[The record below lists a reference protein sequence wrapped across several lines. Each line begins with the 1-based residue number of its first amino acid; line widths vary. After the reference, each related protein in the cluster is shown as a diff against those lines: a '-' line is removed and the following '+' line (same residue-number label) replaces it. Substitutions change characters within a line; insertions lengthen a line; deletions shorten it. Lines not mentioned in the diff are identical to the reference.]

1 VERLEK
7 DTAARESILLTTKQ
21 SYDETAKLLLEA
33 QEKNRELMHKVEDLD
48 RKIVLLEDSV
58 KRLEESTT
66 DKDSLLAIERHE
78 NCETK
83 KELAGSQKKIEELL
97 TEVQGA
103 HVNIAELE
111 ESIRRSVSSP
121 YRDVSSFYSDFGAV
135 TLFLLQLHNPTMCSN
150 SYV

>member
-1 VERLEK
+1 
-7 DTAARESILLTTKQ
+7 
-21 SYDETAKLLLEA
+21 
-33 QEKNRELMHKVEDLD
+33 MHKVEDSD
-48 RKIVLLEDSV
+48 SKVVLLEDSV
-58 KRLEESTT
+58 KRLEESTA

-97 TEVQGA
+97 TEVQDA

-111 ESIRRSVSSP
+111 ESVRRSVCSP
-121 YRDVSSFYSDFGAV
+121 YRDVSSFYSDFSAL
-135 TLFLLQLHNPTMCSN
+135 TLFLLQLHNMMMCPN

>member
-1 VERLEK
+1 
-7 DTAARESILLTTKQ
+7 
-21 SYDETAKLLLEA
+21 
-33 QEKNRELMHKVEDLD
+33 MHKVEDSD
-48 RKIVLLEDSV
+48 SKVVLLEDSV
-58 KRLEESTT
+58 KRFNLFSFKYCKVQSNFPLSILLIFFVHRLEESTT

-121 YRDVSSFYSDFGAV
+121 YRDVSSFYSDFSAL
-135 TLFLLQLHNPTMCSN
+135 TLFLLQLHNMMMCPN

>member
-1 VERLEK
+1 
-7 DTAARESILLTTKQ
+7 
-21 SYDETAKLLLEA
+21 LLLEA

-48 RKIVLLEDSV
+48 RKIVLLEDSLKRFNLFSFKYCKV
-58 KRLEESTT
+58 QSNFPLSILLIFFVHRLEESTT

-121 YRDVSSFYSDFGAV
+121 YRDVSSFYSDFSAL
-135 TLFLLQLHNPTMCSN
+135 TLFLLQLHNMMMCPN

>member
-1 VERLEK
+1 
-7 DTAARESILLTTKQ
+7 
-21 SYDETAKLLLEA
+21 
-33 QEKNRELMHKVEDLD
+33 MHKVEDLD
-48 RKIVLLEDSV
+48 RKIVLLEDSLKRFNLFSFKYCKV
-58 KRLEESTT
+58 QSNFPLSILLIFFVHRLEESTT

-121 YRDVSSFYSDFGAV
+121 YRDVSSFYSDFSAL

>member
-1 VERLEK
+1 
-7 DTAARESILLTTKQ
+7 
-21 SYDETAKLLLEA
+21 
-33 QEKNRELMHKVEDLD
+33 MHKVEDLD
-48 RKIVLLEDSV
+48 RKIVLLEDSLKRFNLFSFKYCKV
-58 KRLEESTT
+58 QSNFPLSILLIFFVHRLEESTT

-121 YRDVSSFYSDFGAV
+121 YRDVSSFYSDFSAL
-135 TLFLLQLHNPTMCSN
+135 TLFLLQLHNMMMCPN